1 MPIDV
6 LAKITHGYYQ
16 LTTAEKKVADYVL
29 LHTWETQYMSI
40 SELAEAC
47 DVAEATVSR
56 FCRRLRFS
64 GYSGFKLAP
73 VSYTHLTL
81 PTIA

>member
-40 SELAEAC
+40 SEL
-47 DVAEATVSR
+47 DIYWVSQVW
-56 FCRRLRFS
+56 S
-64 GYSGFKLAP
+64 K
-73 VSYTHLTL
+73 T
-81 PTIA
+81 

>member
-40 SELAEAC
+40 SELA
-47 DVAEATVSR
+47 
-56 FCRRLRFS
+56 
-64 GYSGFKLAP
+64 
-73 VSYTHLTL
+73 
-81 PTIA
+81 

>member
-47 DVAEATVSR
+47 DVAEASAGD
-56 FCRRLRFS
+56 C
-64 GYSGFKLAP
+64 GFPGTAALSWP
-73 VSYTHLTL
+73 WPTHLKAA
-81 PTIA
+81 PPA

>member
-29 LHTWETQYMSI
+29 LHTRETQYMSI

-56 FCRRLRFS
+56 LS
-64 GYSGFKLAP
+64 LI
-73 VSYTHLTL
+73 H
-81 PTIA
+81 I

>member
-47 DVAEATVSR
+47 DVAEATVPLLPETAVFR
-56 FCRRLRFS
+56 VQRL
-64 GYSGFKLAP
+64 
-73 VSYTHLTL
+73 
-81 PTIA
+81 